1 MQFYPMIHQLVILHF
16 KMIIQKWK
24 QTLKILFQSTTYNH
38 KKYTL
43 LIVFVTRI
51 YSDVMKKYN
60 VQHA

>member
-1 MQFYPMIHQLVILHF
+1 
-16 KMIIQKWK
+16 MIIQKWK

-51 YSDVMKKYN
+51 HSDVMKKYN